1 MILAIVLYGG
11 RGPGS
16 QKFPGPTKVTCD
28 PENRVKKAQALSPGE
43 GKGSIVSLEKGSW
56 S

>member
-1 MILAIVLYGG
+1 MILAIVLW
-11 RGPGS
+11 RKGPRQPEIPWAHES
-16 QKFPGPTKVTCD
+16 HCS